1 MNHSNLDLN
10 SGKII
15 FEEWFKMMG
24 GLRSILELGFA
35 AIALANFCSRSAE
48 IFKKFM
54 EFGKQASKSM
64 GNFIESKIPT
74 KIFTNL
80 STPEKR
86 GKAIK
91 TIVMM
96 VIRVFA
102 ALLLLLGFRL
112 RRDIKLEAQRK

>member
-1 MNHSNLDLN
+1 
-10 SGKII
+10 
-15 FEEWFKMMG
+15 MMG
-24 GLRSILELGFA
+24 GLRSIVELGFA
-35 AIALANFCSRSAE
+35 AIALANFWSRSAE

-64 GNFIESKIPT
+64 GSFIESKIPT

-91 TIVMM
+91 SIVLM

-112 RRDIKLEAQRK
+112 RRDIRL

>member
-1 MNHSNLDLN
+1 
-10 SGKII
+10 
-15 FEEWFKMMG
+15 MMG
-24 GLRSILELGFA
+24 GLRSIVELGFA
-35 AIALANFCSRSAE
+35 AIALANFWSRSAE

-64 GNFIESKIPT
+64 GSFIESKIPT

-91 TIVMM
+91 SNKKV
-96 VIRVFA
+96 
-102 ALLLLLGFRL
+102 
-112 RRDIKLEAQRK
+112 